1 MANAVTAQAL
11 YHWLQGQLRP
21 SGYAVAFSGGLD
33 SSVLTQLL
41 AEWAA
46 PGPGLPI
53 RAIHVNHGISPDA
66 DHWEQICRHR
76 AQRLG
81 LAFTCLRLDAPAIAQ
96 AGPEAGLREARYRAL
111 ASELAQGEALLLAQH
126 LDDQLETFFLQSL
139 RGSGVPGLAA
149 MPTMA
154 RLGHGVMFRPF
165 LALGWTRA
173 MLEEWARRAGLTWI
187 EDESNRNDR
196 LDRSY
201 LRRKVLPAVRTR
213 WPSAA
218 VTVSRAAG
226 HCAEGQMLLDELADA
241 DLGSRVDADGRLS
254 LVGLDALSPHRR
266 KNLLRR
272 WLRRAEIPAPP
283 AAKLNQ
289 LAHGLWAARD
299 DGHFQVRWGGWQ
311 VRRYRRQA
319 YVFPDR
325 DYALPDRPQPWPV
338 PFWPLTLPAGLGWV
352 ALRPGDAK
360 GLRPSIAGRRL
371 SVGFRRGGERLTP
384 PGRPCRAL
392 KSLFQEAGI
401 VPWRRGLIP
410 LLYVDGELAAAG
422 GLWMDRRFSA
432 EPGWRMVW
440 QTDLTLF

>member
-1 MANAVTAQAL
+1 MANAVTAEAL
-11 YHWLQGQLRP
+11 YHWLQGRPRP

-33 SSVLTQLL
+33 SSVLAQLL
-41 AEWAA
+41 AERSAL
-46 PGPGLPI
+46 GPELPV
-53 RAIHVNHGISPDA
+53 RAIHVNHGVSPEA
-66 DHWEQICRHR
+66 DDWERLCGHR

-81 LAFTCLRLDAPAIAQ
+81 LAFTCLRLDTPAIVQ

-111 ASELAQGEALLLAQH
+111 ASELTHGEALLLAQH
-126 LDDQLETFFLQSL
+126 LDDQLETFLLQAL

-149 MPTMA
+149 MPTVA
-154 RLGHGVMFRPF
+154 CLGHGVMLRPF

-173 MLEEWARRAGLTWI
+173 MLQEWACRVGLTWI

-201 LRRKVLPAVRTR
+201 LRHKVLPALRAR

-218 VTVSRAAG
+218 ATVSRAAG

-241 DLGSRVDADGRLS
+241 DLGSRIDADGRLS
-254 LVGLDALSPHRR
+254 LAGLDALAPHRR

-283 AAKLNQ
+283 AAKLDQ
-289 LAHGLWAARD
+289 LARGLWAARD
-299 DGHFQVRWGGWQ
+299 DGHFHVRWGGWQ
-311 VRRYRRQA
+311 VRRYRRRA
-319 YVFPDR
+319 YALADR
-325 DYALPDRPQPWPV
+325 DYVLPDRPQPWPL
-338 PFWPLTLPAGLGWV
+338 PFWPLRLPEGLGAV
-352 ALRPGDAK
+352 ALKPGAN
-360 GLRPSIAGRRL
+360 GLQPSVTGRRL
-371 SVGFRRGGERLTP
+371 SVGFRCGGERLTP
-384 PGRPCRAL
+384 PGRPRRAL

-422 GLWMDRRFSA
+422 DLWVDRRFSA
-432 EPGWRMVW
+432 ERGWRMVW
-440 QTDLTLF
+440 RTELMLF